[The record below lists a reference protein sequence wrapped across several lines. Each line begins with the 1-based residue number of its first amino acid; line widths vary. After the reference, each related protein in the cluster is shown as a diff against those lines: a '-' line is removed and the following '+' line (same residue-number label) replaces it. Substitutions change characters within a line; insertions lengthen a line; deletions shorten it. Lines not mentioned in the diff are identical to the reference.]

1 MDKTIKN
8 KGIFF
13 LFLKLIL
20 LLGVSY
26 LLYTQLAS
34 VKLED
39 WKTLELKHPIFLI
52 LSCVLLVLNWGF
64 EWLKWTNIL
73 KLINTN
79 TSKKINFRAFMA
91 GIATGLITPNMIGNF
106 IGRMYYF
113 KKELRPSIILMTLI
127 SSFSQF
133 FSSIFFG
140 LLSLFI
146 LNETPFGLTI
156 SIITIFTFLFC
167 CLLLVFYFKFEKLKW
182 SYLTRKKHFSK
193 VVEFI
198 KSDKSFRMR
207 LLVLSLGRHFIFT
220 LQFWLMFNAFEDA
233 LSVDAFLWIW
243 QIFFWTTLVPSL
255 WFGKLV
261 IRESIALLVL
271 GSIGFGQVEILT
283 ASVLI
288 WIVNLALPS
297 LVSLFICRQ
306 NKIEI
311 E

>member
-1 MDKTIKN
+1 
-8 KGIFF
+8 
-13 LFLKLIL
+13 
-20 LLGVSY
+20 
-26 LLYTQLAS
+26 
-34 VKLED
+34 
-39 WKTLELKHPIFLI
+39 
-52 LSCVLLVLNWGF
+52 
-64 EWLKWTNIL
+64 
-73 KLINTN
+73 
-79 TSKKINFRAFMA
+79 
-91 GIATGLITPNMIGNF
+91 
-106 IGRMYYF
+106 
-113 KKELRPSIILMTLI
+113 MTLI

-133 FSSIFFG
+133 FASIFFG

-146 LNETPFGLTI
+146 LNETPFGLTTSTITI
-156 SIITIFTFLFC
+156 SIFLFC
-167 CLLLVFYFKFEKLKW
+167 CILLLFYFKFEKLKW
-182 SYLTRKKHFSK
+182 RYLTRKKHFSK
-193 VVEFI
+193 VVQMI